1 MSSARM
7 VLRRMFDAA
16 INVAQPEHCLP
27 PHLPPAPKGRMI
39 VVGAGKASAAMA
51 KAFED
56 HWPGPVSG
64 VVVTRYGYAVP
75 CERIEIV
82 EAAHPV
88 PDAAGL
94 TAAKRILALA
104 SGLTADDLVV
114 CLISGGG
121 SALLSLPADGLTLD
135 DKQNV
140 NRALLKSGAT
150 IGEINCVRRHLSAI
164 KGGRLAAACHPAQV
178 VTLLMSDVPG
188 DDPIN
193 IASGPTVADPTTCA
207 DALDVIR
214 RYGVDV
220 APAVMGLLESGAGET
235 VKPGDPRLAKA
246 ETRMIATPQA
256 SLEAAAAVAR
266 EAGYA
271 AAILGDAIEGEA
283 RDVGKVMAGI
293 AHQVALHA
301 QPVAPP
307 GRAAVGRRDDGHRAR
322 QRSRRTQCRIPA
334 VTRNCARRSTR
345 DLCARRGYRRR
356 RWPGGDRRR
365 HRHARH
371 AGAGVDE
378 RHPTARVARE
388 QRWPRLFRSP
398 RRLRRHRADAHQ
410 RKRLPRDSRATAWT
424 FVVRGCYPMNAF
436 DRITAASDRLVHAH
450 RMHAPFDAP
459 AEAAPASVDE
469 AYAIQDDVA
478 RRLWTRHGT
487 PIRAWKTG
495 GPNAHATPIAAPI
508 PASRVFASDASLNGA
523 DYHIIGIEAELA
535 YALERDLP
543 PRAAPY
549 VDADVV
555 DSIRSMHVAIEVC
568 DSRLVNFRTANALWK
583 LADNQSNGGLV
594 VGNPI
599 HDWRRI
605 VPDQLSA
612 FVEVDGTPLAQAT
625 GSHPYGD
632 PLRLLPWLA
641 NHCAARCGG
650 LRAGDVITT
659 GAWTGMHIVESHAQV
674 VARFSKLGEVRVA
687 FEA

>member
-1 MSSARM
+1 
-7 VLRRMFDAA
+7 
-16 INVAQPEHCLP
+16 
-27 PHLPPAPKGRMI
+27 
-39 VVGAGKASAAMA
+39 
-51 KAFED
+51 
-56 HWPGPVSG
+56 
-64 VVVTRYGYAVP
+64 
-75 CERIEIV
+75 
-82 EAAHPV
+82 
-88 PDAAGL
+88 
-94 TAAKRILALA
+94 
-104 SGLTADDLVV
+104 
-114 CLISGGG
+114 
-121 SALLSLPADGLTLD
+121 
-135 DKQNV
+135 
-140 NRALLKSGAT
+140 
-150 IGEINCVRRHLSAI
+150 
-164 KGGRLAAACHPAQV
+164 
-178 VTLLMSDVPG
+178 
-188 DDPIN
+188 
-193 IASGPTVADPTTCA
+193 
-207 DALDVIR
+207 
-214 RYGVDV
+214 
-220 APAVMGLLESGAGET
+220 
-235 VKPGDPRLAKA
+235 
-246 ETRMIATPQA
+246 
-256 SLEAAAAVAR
+256 
-266 EAGYA
+266 
-271 AAILGDAIEGEA
+271 
-283 RDVGKVMAGI
+283 
-293 AHQVALHA
+293 
-301 QPVAPP
+301 
-307 GRAAVGRRDDGHRAR
+307 
-322 QRSRRTQCRIPA
+322 
-334 VTRNCARRSTR
+334 
-345 DLCARRGYRRR
+345 
-356 RWPGGDRRR
+356 
-365 HRHARH
+365 
-371 AGAGVDE
+371 
-378 RHPTARVARE
+378 
-388 QRWPRLFRSP
+388 
-398 RRLRRHRADAHQ
+398 
-410 RKRLPRDSRATAWT
+410 
-424 FVVRGCYPMNAF
+424 MNAF

-555 DSIRSMHVAIEVC
+555 DSIRSMHVAIEIC